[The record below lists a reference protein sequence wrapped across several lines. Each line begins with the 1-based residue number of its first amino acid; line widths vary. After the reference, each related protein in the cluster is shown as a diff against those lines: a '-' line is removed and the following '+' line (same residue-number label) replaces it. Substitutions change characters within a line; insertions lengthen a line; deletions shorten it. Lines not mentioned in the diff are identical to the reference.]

1 MTFIHQFGYLLPS
14 SYHSFD
20 RSSLLTLF
28 VRVSMVELRRVMISG
43 RDGQLSRPSGSVAPN
58 IICMVTVV
66 RCAAN
71 LRPRARHTATLRGG
85 GKWLLQSG

>member
-1 MTFIHQFGYLLPS
+1 
-14 SYHSFD
+14 
-20 RSSLLTLF
+20 
-28 VRVSMVELRRVMISG
+28 MVELRRVMISG

-71 LRPRARHTATLRGG
+71 LGPRARHTATLRGG
-85 GKWLLQSG
+85 GKWLLQSGQGDASVSVSRFYMSACLRNYLFVNST